1 MSALRFVHSYLK
13 NRMQRTKINSEY
25 SSWEEILFGVP
36 QGSILGPLLFNIFL
50 CDLYLIMEN
59 IDIAS
64 YADDNT
70 PYTTGNS
77 LEEVIQKL
85 ENAAKTL
92 FQWFSDNQMKANP
105 DKCHFLCNSN
115 SEVSLTIETQ
125 KIKNSKF
132 EKLLGIK
139 LDSKLNFNSHVHDIC
154 QKAGQ
159 KLNAISRI
167 TPYMDFAKRRLL
179 VNAFFH
185 SQFNYCQLVWMCH
198 NRTNN
203 NKINR
208 LHERCLR
215 LTYNDKKSSFKDLLE
230 KDGSVSIHHRNLRTL
245 AVELF
250 KVFKGL
256 SPVIFAETF
265 PVRQQSQYNMRNYS
279 YFAMP
284 RAKRVNHG
292 LESLSYL
299 GSKLWDS
306 IPSHMKKIDSINEF
320 KHVIKTWR
328 PDLCSCR
335 LCKVYLQNIGYL

>member
-1 MSALRFVHSYLK
+1 MGFRKGFSAQHCLISMLEKWKSATDNKKSFGVLLTDLSEAFDCLSHELLIAKLNAYEFNMLALRFLHSYLK
-13 NRMQRTKINSEY
+13 NRMQRTKINSQH
-25 SSWEEILFGVP
+25 SSWEEIMFGVP

-50 CDLYLIMEN
+50 CDLFLIMEN
-59 IDIAS
+59 TDIAS

-70 PYTTGNS
+70 PYNTGNS
-77 LEEVIQKL
+77 IQEAIHKS
-85 ENAAKTL
+85 ENAAKN

-105 DKCHFLCNSN
+105 DKCHFLCNSS

-132 EKLLGIK
+132 ERLLGIK
-139 LDSKLNFNSHVHDIC
+139 SRSKNIC
-154 QKAGQ
+154 QKVGQ

-179 VNAFFH
+179 VNAFFYL
-185 SQFNYCQLVWMCH
+185 QFNYCQLVWMCH

-215 LTYNDKKSSFKDLLE
+215 LIYNDKKSSFEHLLE

-256 SPVIFAETF
+256 SPVIFCRSFSCTTT
-265 PVRQQSQYNMRNYS
+265 
-279 YFAMP
+279 
-284 RAKRVNHG
+284 K
-292 LESLSYL
+292 
-299 GSKLWDS
+299 S
-306 IPSHMKKIDSINEF
+306 I
-320 KHVIKTWR
+320 
-328 PDLCSCR
+328 
-335 LCKVYLQNIGYL
+335 Q

>member
-1 MSALRFVHSYLK
+1 
-13 NRMQRTKINSEY
+13 
-25 SSWEEILFGVP
+25 
-36 QGSILGPLLFNIFL
+36 
-50 CDLYLIMEN
+50 MEN
-59 IDIAS
+59 IEIAS

-77 LEEVIQKL
+77 IEEIIQKL

-92 FQWFSDNQMKANP
+92 FQWFSDNQMKANA
-105 DKCHFLCNSN
+105 DKCHFLSNSN

-125 KIKNSKF
+125 KVKSSKF

-139 LDSKLNFNSHVHDIC
+139 LDSKLNFNSHIHGIC

-167 TPYMDFAKRRLL
+167 TPYLDLAKRRLL
-179 VNAFFH
+179 VNTFFY

-215 LTYNDKKSSFKDLLE
+215 LIYNDKKSSFADLLE
-230 KDGSVSIHHRNLRTL
+230 TDGSVSIHRNLRTL

-250 KVFKGL
+250 KLFKGL
-256 SPVIFAETF
+256 NPVIFAEAF
-265 PVRQQSQYNMRNYS
+265 PVRQQSQY
-279 YFAMP
+279 
-284 RAKRVNHG
+284 
-292 LESLSYL
+292 
-299 GSKLWDS
+299 
-306 IPSHMKKIDSINEF
+306 I
-320 KHVIKTWR
+320 
-328 PDLCSCR
+328 
-335 LCKVYLQNIGYL
+335 

>member
-1 MSALRFVHSYLK
+1 
-13 NRMQRTKINSEY
+13 
-25 SSWEEILFGVP
+25 
-36 QGSILGPLLFNIFL
+36 
-50 CDLYLIMEN
+50 
-59 IDIAS
+59 
-64 YADDNT
+64 
-70 PYTTGNS
+70 
-77 LEEVIQKL
+77 
-85 ENAAKTL
+85 
-92 FQWFSDNQMKANP
+92 MKANP

-115 SEVSLTIETQ
+115 SEVSLAIETQ

-139 LDSKLNFNSHVHDIC
+139 LDSKLNFNSHIHDIC

-167 TPYMDFAKRRLL
+167 TPYTDCAKRRLL
-179 VNAFFH
+179 VNAFFY

-215 LTYNDKKSSFKDLLE
+215 LIYNDKKSSFKDLLE
-230 KDGSVSIHHRNLRTL
+230 KDGSVSIHYRNLRTL

-279 YFAMP
+279 YFAML
-284 RAKRVNHG
+284 RAKTVIQG

-320 KHVIKTWR
+320 KHVIKTWK
-328 PDLCSCR
+328 PDLC
-335 LCKVYLQNIGYL
+335 